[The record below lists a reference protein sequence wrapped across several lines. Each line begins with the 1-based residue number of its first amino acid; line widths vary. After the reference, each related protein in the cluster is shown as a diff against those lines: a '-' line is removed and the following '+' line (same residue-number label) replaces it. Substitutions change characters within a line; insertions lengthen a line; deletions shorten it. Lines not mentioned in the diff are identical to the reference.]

1 MAILHLDDNE
11 MIRDVVRRAL
21 GASGFSVVSAD
32 GVRAAQLAVAERD
45 DIAGALLDVRLRDG
59 TGVDLYWWIAAQRPA
74 LAKRVAFLS
83 GSAGTEAFAPLAA
96 LGCPILPKPFE
107 LADLRRL
114 AAEWEAAAA
123 DLSAPPR

>member
-11 MIRDVVRRAL
+11 LIRDVVRRAL

-32 GVRAAQLAVAERD
+32 SVRAAQLALAERD

-59 TGVDLYWWIAAQRPA
+59 SGVDVYWWIATHRPA

-107 LADLRRL
+107 LADLRRF
-114 AAEWEAAAA
+114 AAEWEAAA
-123 DLSAPPR
+123 DPSAQPR

>member
-1 MAILHLDDNE
+1 MAILHLDDNDL
-11 MIRDVVRRAL
+11 IRDVVRRAL

-32 GVRAAQLAVAERD
+32 SVRTAQLALAERE

-59 TGVDLYWWIAAQRPA
+59 SGVDLYWWIAAQRPA

-107 LADLRRL
+107 LADLRRF
-114 AAEWEAAAA
+114 AAEWEAAA
-123 DLSAPPR
+123 DPSAQPR

>member
-1 MAILHLDDNE
+1 MAILHLDDNDL
-11 MIRDVVRRAL
+11 IRDVVRRAL

-32 GVRAAQLAVAERD
+32 SVRTAQLALAERE

-59 TGVDLYWWIAAQRPA
+59 RGVDLYWWIATQRPA

-107 LADLRRL
+107 LADLRRF
-114 AAEWEAAAA
+114 AAEWEAAA
-123 DLSAPPR
+123 DPSAQPR